1 MDVLMMGTNNSIRYK
16 FQCRNKI
23 NYGNDNNCNSSQFSR
38 QFEVVFFRSNIFL
51 GVAALLTDSD
61 KATLPGEVQ
70 GSRATLS
77 YRHLGPLGV
86 QFDPH
91 TIRHKPVRL
100 VPASIL
106 HVCCNVLF
114 NYNPQTIITIY
125 EMSLIP
131 KSLCIML
138 IQKVYSC
145 SSLTRLAGQT
155 TSNLFKILT
164 QQKYLFLFKN
174 LGQWRLRAQVTHD

>member
-1 MDVLMMGTNNSIRYK
+1 MNVIMTGTNNSIRQK

-23 NYGNDNNCNSSQFSR
+23 NNGNDYNCNSSQFSP

-51 GVAALLTDSD
+51 GVAALLTDSH

-70 GSRATLS
+70 GSRVTLR

-86 QFDPH
+86 QFHPH
-91 TIRHKPVRL
+91 TVRHKPVRL

-114 NYNPQTIITIY
+114 NYKPQTIITICGT
-125 EMSLIP
+125 SLIP

-145 SSLTRLAGQT
+145 SSLTIGYPDRQRQIYL
-155 TSNLFKILT
+155 
-164 QQKYLFLFKN
+164 KYLRNKN
-174 LGQWRLRAQVTHD
+174 TYSYLKAWGSGD